1 MRYINVYASYTYFCC
16 GFFCSIIL
24 WMQVQCLWENQIF
37 IISII
42 EYQLNGL

>member
-1 MRYINVYASYTYFCC
+1 MKHRNVYASYTYFCC
-16 GFFCSIIL
+16 GFCCSIIL
-24 WMQVQCLWENQIF
+24 WMQIQWLWEDQIF